1 MNKLFK
7 FNSEMTVYILD
18 IWGEEIANNNGTTIK
33 NITLYKKMG
42 IMFNKK
48 FNLNILYNKIEKKVL
63 YEKAKYN
70 AVSNMIYNVI

>member
-33 NITLYKKMG
+33 NITYIYMCVC
-42 IMFNKK
+42 
-48 FNLNILYNKIEKKVL
+48 VL
-63 YEKAKYN
+63 
-70 AVSNMIYNVI
+70 

>member
-1 MNKLFK
+1 M
-7 FNSEMTVYILD
+7 D
-18 IWGEEIANNNGTTIK
+18 
-33 NITLYKKMG
+33 